1 MNLEKKEY
9 LCRYHNLIEKIERKK
24 QYIAFCEER
33 SHSIPGQD
41 FSQERVDC
49 TPSYE
54 APFVKWVLRGL
65 DAERELKE
73 LEASAS
79 VVKVEIE
86 SSISKMINEDERL
99 VLTLHYLDWLSWSE
113 IEDAMYASK
122 STLMRLHRRALDNL
136 VL

>member
-1 MNLEKKEY
+1 MEKKEY

-33 SHSIPGQD
+33 AQSIPGQD

-73 LEASAS
+73 LEASAF
-79 VVKVEIE
+79 VVKGEIE
-86 SSISKMINEDERL
+86 TAIVKLADDKLQYLLVYRYIDWLTWEEIQERL
-99 VLTLHYLDWLSWSE
+99 FISQTTRKRWHD
-113 IEDAMYASK
+113 K
-122 STLMRLHRRALDNL
+122 ALEL
-136 VL
+136 LQVGP

>member
-1 MNLEKKEY
+1 MDKKEY
-9 LCRYHNLIEKIERKK
+9 LSRYHNLIERIERKK

-33 SHSIPGQD
+33 SQSIPGQD

-73 LEASAS
+73 LELKASI
-79 VVKVEIE
+79 VKDEIE
-86 SSISKMINEDERL
+86 SSISKMIDEDEKL
-99 VLTLHYLDWLSWSE
+99 LLTLHYIDWLSWSE
-113 IEDAMYASK
+113 IENVMYASK
-122 STLMRLHRRALDNL
+122 SSLIRLHRKALDNL

>member
-79 VVKVEIE
+79 LVKGEIE
-86 SSISKMINEDERL
+86 SSISKMMNEDERL

>member
-1 MNLEKKEY
+1 MDKKEY
-9 LCRYHNLIEKIERKK
+9 LSRYHNLIERIERKK
-24 QYIAFCEER
+24 QYIAFCEEQ

-41 FSQERVDC
+41 FSVERVDH
-49 TPSYE
+49 TPSFE
-54 APFVKWVLRGL
+54 APFVKWVIRGL
-65 DAERELKE
+65 DAERELKD
-73 LEASAS
+73 LEAKAS

-86 SSISKMINEDERL
+86 TSIANVIDEDERL

-113 IEDAMYASK
+113 IEKVIYASK

>member
-1 MNLEKKEY
+1 M
-9 LCRYHNLIEKIERKK
+9 
-24 QYIAFCEER
+24 
-33 SHSIPGQD
+33 
-41 FSQERVDC
+41 
-49 TPSYE
+49 
-54 APFVKWVLRGL
+54 
-65 DAERELKE
+65 
-73 LEASAS
+73 EASAS

-86 SSISKMINEDERL
+86 SSISKMMNEDERL

>member
-86 SSISKMINEDERL
+86 SSISKMMNEDERL